1 MTTKR
6 KNIIIACVVSLILIF
21 IYIPL
26 RSGFLE
32 QQFVR
37 SVSSSADKIVISI
50 SSFEKDKNLPEKD
63 LSKFYTSIKD
73 KHPIALVAIAD
84 KKNKILKAGK
94 NDLYIK
100 SNKSFD
106 SIIDSFI
113 RDEFKLNKKNDFI
126 IRYYDQDR
134 FYIFVKQ
141 LTSGKMLLVYPFK
154 LGIINIIQFI
164 LEITLVVLISI
175 IIMTIIFIYKNKRL
189 KDTDTIELMPIK
201 TDFQK
206 EPEINVING
215 KDQKSVWQN
224 IFNKEDRIKIM
235 ETEKEKVNLDL
246 LSSVVF
252 ELFTYI
258 SSTYYSD
265 SISLFVVDENASKLD
280 KVFELK
286 GKAFIKI
293 DDPEFNSI
301 SMNHEIIDELKN
313 SSIILLEK
321 GRKVNIPVLYRNA
334 LLGIITIT
342 KEKEFK
348 GPEIN
353 NIKEQLKKIIK
364 PLSEYILLNDMML
377 NKTL

>member
-50 SSFEKDKNLPEKD
+50 SSFEKDKDLPDKD
-63 LSKFYTSIKD
+63 LSKFYTLIKD

-94 NDLYIK
+94 NDIYIK

-141 LTSGKMLLVYPFK
+141 LTGGKMLLVYPFK

-164 LEITLVVLISI
+164 LEITLIVLISI
-175 IIMTIIFIYKNKRL
+175 IIMTIIFIYKNKRYKETNKIDIIPVKADFL
-189 KDTDTIELMPIK
+189 IEPDINA
-201 TDFQK
+201 TK
-206 EPEINVING
+206 E

-224 IFNKEDRIKIM
+224 IFNKEDRIKIV

-246 LSSVVF
+246 LSGVVF

-280 KVFELK
+280 KIFELK

-321 GRKVNIPVLYRNA
+321 GRKVNIPILYRNA
-334 LLGIITIT
+334 LLGIIIIT

-364 PLSEYILLNDMML
+364 PLSEYILLNDMIL
-377 NKTL
+377 NKTV

>member
-201 TDFQK
+201 RDFQK

>member
-1 MTTKR
+1 MTSKR
-6 KNIIIACVVSLILIF
+6 KNIIIAFVVSLILIF

-37 SVSSSADKIVISI
+37 SVSSSADKIIISI
-50 SSFEKDKNLPEKD
+50 SSFEKDKNLPDKD
-63 LSKFYTSIKD
+63 LSKFYTLIKD

-100 SNKSFD
+100 SNNSFD
-106 SIIDSFI
+106 SIIDSFV

-141 LTSGKMLLVYPFK
+141 LAGGKMLLVYPFK

-189 KDTDTIELMPIK
+189 KDTDTIDIIPVK
-201 TDFQK
+201 ADFQK
-206 EPEINVING
+206 EPEINATKG
-215 KDQKSVWQN
+215 KDQKSIWQN
-224 IFNKEDRIKIM
+224 IFNKEDRIKIV

-265 SISLFVVDENASKLD
+265 SISLFIVDENASKLD
-280 KVFELK
+280 KIFELK

-301 SMNHEIIDELKN
+301 SLNHEIIYELKN

-321 GRKVNIPVLYRNA
+321 GRKVNIPILYRNA
-334 LLGIITIT
+334 LLGIIMIT
-342 KEKEFK
+342 KEQEFK

-353 NIKEQLKKIIK
+353 NIKEQLKRIIK

-377 NKTL
+377 NKTV